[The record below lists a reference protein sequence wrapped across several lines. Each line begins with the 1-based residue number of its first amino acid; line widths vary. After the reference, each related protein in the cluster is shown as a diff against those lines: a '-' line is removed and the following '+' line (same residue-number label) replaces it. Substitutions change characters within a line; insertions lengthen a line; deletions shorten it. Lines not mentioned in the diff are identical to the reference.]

1 MSMSVDGVTNNA
13 YEYVYLAHSGT
24 RSQGNLNEFDKE
36 NRRERL
42 SHGRSMDQYVE
53 MNVFNIALDDEEP
66 ERPRSELQRGKSED
80 LDCRKKHEPIAI
92 TSMYENV
99 LVKQQNPRRKL
110 RRNPEVYEEY
120 DFRRK
125 CLEEPLAS
133 SSAPESTFVSTAFMM
148 ISGKEDKKSHSR
160 ADNRTLSV
168 NSNFPLSPTHYNQPP
183 TPDHPPPTAMQAE
196 SIIYEK
202 IRPLSQVSL

>member
-1 MSMSVDGVTNNA
+1 MSMSVDGVTNSA

-36 NRRERL
+36 NRSDRL
-42 SHGRSMDQYVE
+42 CHGRSMDQYVE
-53 MNVFNIALDDEEP
+53 MNVFNIALDDEES

-92 TSMYENV
+92 NSVYENV
-99 LVKQQNPRRKL
+99 LIKQQNPRRKL

-125 CLEEPLAS
+125 CVEEPIAS
-133 SSAPESTFVSTAFMM
+133 SSAPESTFVSSAFMM
-148 ISGKEDKKSHSR
+148 VSGDSDRKSNSRPDSRKLSNISH
-160 ADNRTLSV
+160 
-168 NSNFPLSPTHYNQPP
+168 FPLSPTHYNQPP

-196 SIIYEK
+196 SVIYDK
-202 IRPLSQVSL
+202 IRPLSQVSS